1 MTVSENY
8 EKIKARV
15 RAAAQKCGRDP
26 DGIEIV
32 CVSKSVDAETARE
45 AVRAGVRIIGENR
58 APEFLKK
65 YEALHEEA
73 KCHFIGHLQTN
84 KASKVVGRAD
94 LIQSLDSIR
103 LARELSRLAV
113 NRGITVDTLVEINI
127 SGDENKYGIKKEEL
141 DDFLKEIAE
150 IPNIRVK
157 GLMSIGPL
165 HGDIEKTR
173 QCFLDM
179 YKLFIDTRAKK
190 YDNIKD
196 NIKMEVLS
204 LGMSQDFELAIEC
217 GSNMIRVGTA
227 FFENI
232 NNG

>member
-1 MTVSENY
+1 MTVKDNY
-8 EKIKARV
+8 EKIRARV
-15 RAAAQKCGRDP
+15 RAAAEKCGRDP
-26 DGIEIV
+26 DEIEIV
-32 CVSKSVDAETARE
+32 CVSKSVDENTAAE
-45 AVRAGVRIIGENR
+45 AVAAGVKIIGENR

-65 YEALHEEA
+65 YEALHDKA

-84 KASKVVGRAD
+84 KASKIVGRAD
-94 LIQSLDSIR
+94 LIQSLDSIK
-103 LARELSRLAV
+103 LARELSRIAE

-141 DDFLKEIAE
+141 DDFLSEIAK
-150 IPNIRVK
+150 IPNIRVR

-165 HGDIEKTR
+165 HGDEEKTR
-173 QCFLDM
+173 RCFMDM

-204 LGMSQDFELAIEC
+204 LGMSGDFELAIEC
-217 GSNMIRVGTA
+217 GSNMVRVGTA
-227 FFENI
+227 FFENL